1 MIAFGMPGGHEL
13 LIITIL
19 VVLIFGASRLPQ
31 IGDALG
37 RSIRAFK
44 RSVKGENEIEISA
57 KVDSTPLDSGR
68 ED

>member
-13 LIITIL
+13 LIIAL
-19 VVLIFGASRLPQ
+19 VVVLIFGASRLPQ

-44 RSVKGENEIEISA
+44 RSVKGENEIEITA
-57 KVDSTPLDSGR
+57 KVEPTRVDGVS

>member
-19 VVLIFGASRLPQ
+19 VVLIFGAARLPQ

>member
-1 MIAFGMPGGHEL
+1 VIAFGMPGGHEL